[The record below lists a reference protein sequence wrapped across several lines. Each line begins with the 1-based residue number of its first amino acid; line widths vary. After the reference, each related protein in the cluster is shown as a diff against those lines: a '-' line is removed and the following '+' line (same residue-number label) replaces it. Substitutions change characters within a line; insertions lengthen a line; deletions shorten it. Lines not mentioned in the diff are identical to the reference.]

1 MYQETSSGFSQFFN
15 VKMNCDQ
22 NGIQGTLIMSGSHQN
37 YCLYGLVFKFFREI
51 LVVTVT

>member
-1 MYQETSSGFSQFFN
+1 MYQGTSSGFSQFFN

-22 NGIQGTLIMSGSHQN
+22 DGLQGTLTVSESHQN
-37 YCLYGLVFKFFREI
+37 HCLYELVFKFFREI

>member
-22 NGIQGTLIMSGSHQN
+22 DGIQGTLIVSGSHQN
-37 YCLYGLVFKFFREI
+37 HCLYGLVFKFFREI